1 MEFNVVGY
9 RVTEAAHNPA
19 HLIALT
25 VHNCPSLTYGQVCK
39 VKDILAN
46 ILGLDKHVF
55 WLYSSESGSA
65 VLGWGFGRGLAGGVH
80 DKLSTPL
87 SLSLSLSLSPQGG
100 SMKSETVFSALASDS
115 RPCTSEPLP
124 ASYLRND
131 AAVPPSQPPLP
142 MEEPHKTGAKRKHP
156 TGAAEHDVV
165 LGGCAGIRNPQN
177 LPPPTKRMTVEHFP
191 HEGLRL
197 CPTEFSR
204 QYVTENFEPAGS
216 VGESNHIRALR
227 ENQPL
232 IVDNLNLMSI
242 LPHLNGNSLLT
253 EAENQEMLLIGL
265 TESEKIMRLVAII
278 GRKGE
283 DGFHRFLAALEAAE
297 DHPTHKTIAE
307 ALESSLIYLLGDCA
321 GIRSPQN
328 LPPPTKRMTVEHF
341 PHEGL
346 YLDGLSPTEFSRQYV
361 TEDFEEP
368 AGSVGESNHIRA
380 LRENQPLIVDNLNLM
395 SILPH
400 LNVNSLL
407 TEAENQEMLLIGLTE
422 SEKIMRLV
430 TIIGRKGEDG
440 FHRFLAALEAAA
452 DHPTHKTIAEALE
465 RSLQNPPRPG
475 TLGSSSPTLLQCFV
489 SNLKGWYK
497 NKHFYQGTSGPFIYD
512 IKFIRLA
519 LLTKK
524 GVSEAERSKDK
535 FLRATLHGHVED
547 IVKKK
552 KRLEMEGIFRYGKD
566 PRKLVLVEGAP
577 GVGKTMLAMKLCQLW
592 AQGRALQEYDIVFF
606 VELRQYQKET
616 TLKLETLLETH
627 LEGDQEM
634 MKEVMQH
641 LVRTGG
647 DKVLL
652 ILEGWDELSPAL
664 RDPFSWFFELIKAKK
679 LPNASIMVTSRP
691 SVTAPLYDYMDER
704 RIEVL
709 GFDKNQQNEYI
720 QKNIEDPAVPQ
731 RVRDH
736 LKRFPNLRALA
747 HIPLT
752 LSIICS
758 VAMKST
764 SLPITL
770 TELYDKY
777 VCTFL
782 FHNLQKSSSDSLRSL
797 IGLDSLDTIPK
808 EVRQVFEGLCKLAL
822 SGFEKKAFIFER
834 CDLEEH
840 CLPCS
845 GEKFDGFGL
854 LTTRTQSATA
864 GRKPLYQFRHLSIQ
878 EFLAGLQINSIGDM
892 DRTRL
897 LKEYRSDR
905 QFQNI
910 WKFLSGVS
918 KLRDE
923 AFCQQLVLPTRKGG
937 RDQLFLLHCLYEAQ
951 NPDICH
957 RAAGKMEHMLH
968 LDNTTLNATDCLC
981 AAYVMGKS
989 EGKWQ
994 VNLRGC
1000 NIGGDGL
1007 EVFKW
1012 QLKIHDSQN
1021 LKIIRLDLTH
1031 NQLDAS
1037 AMRHVAEMFLELK
1050 AKIINVEI
1058 ASNKI
1063 GDEGARLLSKALKED
1078 SSRVK
1083 QLHFRDCGFTSGAA
1097 KWFSE
1102 VLQSSKTLSALH
1114 FGFDKLGDRGAE
1126 YISAALCQNTVLEE
1140 LGLYTAGLTGAGL
1153 SFLANA
1159 LKTNRTL
1166 SVIRMDRNNFTA
1178 PDCHIIA
1185 EILLT
1190 DNSVERIDLSRN
1202 PIGDDGFSII
1212 LDALIKKPDALK
1224 KLGIF
1229 GCEITSREMHKF
1241 VEFFKKTTAFTGMNI
1256 GLNRLGDTGA
1266 GHIVQALR
1274 ENKSESVKEIYMA
1287 DTGLSDMGKQLVT
1300 EAGAMRKDLIV
1311 SCEVNEF
1318 LKIGKA
1324 RIQEKLWSQ

>member
-1 MEFNVVGY
+1 MADNGEPPEITALRTNLTSITD
-9 RVTEAAHNPA
+9 RVTVGDNLQWFSNCLVEKAFIAQRTAQAILSSGSTPA
-19 HLIALT
+19 NRAGQLIDGVFAVIRTSDRRSHWFAEFVSIFSADRAYAELVEKLKRHVRQT
-25 VHNCPSLTYGQVCK
+25 NQQQLQSPIPASPSASSSL
-39 VKDILAN
+39 
-46 ILGLDKHVF
+46 HVPATSGTTPAT
-55 WLYSSESGSA
+55 SSEESLAPSTTTSFSPP
-65 VLGWGFGRGLAGGVH
+65 VPPPRQTDGRTDGMTNQDGDIQQSHLF
-80 DKLSTPL
+80 LSEPL
-87 SLSLSLSLSPQGG
+87 SPTFGAPSIERDGPFRVSQQFSTLGG

-283 DGFHRFLAALEAAE
+283 DGFHRFLAALEA
-297 DHPTHKTIAE
+297 
-307 ALESSLIYLLGDCA
+307 
-321 GIRSPQN
+321 
-328 LPPPTKRMTVEHF
+328 
-341 PHEGL
+341 
-346 YLDGLSPTEFSRQYV
+346 
-361 TEDFEEP
+361 
-368 AGSVGESNHIRA
+368 
-380 LRENQPLIVDNLNLM
+380 
-395 SILPH
+395 
-400 LNVNSLL
+400 
-407 TEAENQEMLLIGLTE
+407 
-422 SEKIMRLV
+422 
-430 TIIGRKGEDG
+430 
-440 FHRFLAALEAAA
+440 AAA

>member
-1 MEFNVVGY
+1 
-9 RVTEAAHNPA
+9 
-19 HLIALT
+19 
-25 VHNCPSLTYGQVCK
+25 
-39 VKDILAN
+39 
-46 ILGLDKHVF
+46 
-55 WLYSSESGSA
+55 
-65 VLGWGFGRGLAGGVH
+65 
-80 DKLSTPL
+80 
-87 SLSLSLSLSPQGG
+87 
-100 SMKSETVFSALASDS
+100 
-115 RPCTSEPLP
+115 
-124 ASYLRND
+124 
-131 AAVPPSQPPLP
+131 
-142 MEEPHKTGAKRKHP
+142 
-156 TGAAEHDVV
+156 
-165 LGGCAGIRNPQN
+165 
-177 LPPPTKRMTVEHFP
+177 
-191 HEGLRL
+191 
-197 CPTEFSR
+197 
-204 QYVTENFEPAGS
+204 
-216 VGESNHIRALR
+216 
-227 ENQPL
+227 
-232 IVDNLNLMSI
+232 
-242 LPHLNGNSLLT
+242 
-253 EAENQEMLLIGL
+253 
-265 TESEKIMRLVAII
+265 
-278 GRKGE
+278 
-283 DGFHRFLAALEAAE
+283 
-297 DHPTHKTIAE
+297 
-307 ALESSLIYLLGDCA
+307 
-321 GIRSPQN
+321 
-328 LPPPTKRMTVEHF
+328 
-341 PHEGL
+341 
-346 YLDGLSPTEFSRQYV
+346 
-361 TEDFEEP
+361 
-368 AGSVGESNHIRA
+368 
-380 LRENQPLIVDNLNLM
+380 
-395 SILPH
+395 
-400 LNVNSLL
+400 
-407 TEAENQEMLLIGLTE
+407 
-422 SEKIMRLV
+422 
-430 TIIGRKGEDG
+430 
-440 FHRFLAALEAAA
+440 
-452 DHPTHKTIAEALE
+452 
-465 RSLQNPPRPG
+465 
-475 TLGSSSPTLLQCFV
+475 
-489 SNLKGWYK
+489 
-497 NKHFYQGTSGPFIYD
+497 
-512 IKFIRLA
+512 
-519 LLTKK
+519 
-524 GVSEAERSKDK
+524 
-535 FLRATLHGHVED
+535 
-547 IVKKK
+547 
-552 KRLEMEGIFRYGKD
+552 
-566 PRKLVLVEGAP
+566 
-577 GVGKTMLAMKLCQLW
+577 VGKTMLAMKLCQLW
-592 AQGRALQEYDIVFF
+592 AQGRALQEYDVVLF
-606 VELRQYQKET
+606 VELRQYQKKENR
-616 TLKLETLLETH
+616 LKLETLLETH
-627 LEGDQEM
+627 LEGDHEM

-641 LVRTGG
+641 LVRKGG
-647 DKVLL
+647 DKVLF

-664 RDPFSWFFELIKAKK
+664 RSPYSCFFELIRAKK
-679 LPNASIMVTSRP
+679 LPNASVMVTSRP

-709 GFDKNQQNEYI
+709 GFDENQQNEYI
-720 QKNIEDPAVPQ
+720 RKNIEDPDVAQ

-736 LKRFPNLRALA
+736 LKQFPNLRALA

-777 VCTFL
+777 ICTFL
-782 FHNLQKSSSDSLRSL
+782 FHNFQKSSRESLHSL
-797 IGLDSLDTIPK
+797 IGLDSLDEIPK
-808 EVRQVFEGLCKLAL
+808 EVREMFEGLCKLAL

-845 GEKFDGFGL
+845 EEKFDGFGL

-878 EFLAGLQINSIGDM
+878 EFLAGLQINSFGDVE
-892 DRTRL
+892 RTRL
-897 LKEYRSDR
+897 LKKYRSDR

-923 AFCQQLVLPTRKGG
+923 AFCKELVLPTRKGG

-957 RAAGKMEHMLH
+957 RAADKMEHMLH

-1037 AMRHVAEMFLELK
+1037 AMCHVAEMFLELK

-1063 GDEGARLLSKALKED
+1063 GDEGARLLSKALMED

-1102 VLQSSKTLSALH
+1102 VLQCSKTLSALH

-1126 YISAALCQNTVLEE
+1126 YISAALCHNTVLEE

-1153 SFLANA
+1153 NFLANA

-1166 SVIRMDRNNFTA
+1166 SVIRIDRNNFTA

-1241 VEFFKKTTAFTGMNI
+1241 VEFFKKTTAFTGM
-1256 GLNRLGDTGA
+1256 
-1266 GHIVQALR
+1266 
-1274 ENKSESVKEIYMA
+1274 K
-1287 DTGLSDMGKQLVT
+1287 
-1300 EAGAMRKDLIV
+1300 
-1311 SCEVNEF
+1311 
-1318 LKIGKA
+1318 
-1324 RIQEKLWSQ
+1324 